1 MNFNNVICDNTYF
14 NEAEKLEFQKF
25 VSQSENNPDEYFE
38 EEVSEDTEIGLPFK
52 VILYN
57 DDWHTFDE
65 VILQLIKAVHCSYEE
80 ARSHA
85 FEVHVKG
92 KSVVFAGSINKCLQV
107 SSILEQ
113 IALNTQ
119 VISDE

>member
-1 MNFNNVICDNTYF
+1 ME
-14 NEAEKLEFQKF
+14 NELEKTEQLPEL
-25 VSQSENNPDEYFE
+25 DIAIE
-38 EEVSEDTEIGLPFK
+38 EDSDVGLASK

-65 VILQLIKAVHCSYEE
+65 VIVQLIKAINCTFEQ
-80 ARSHA
+80 ARGFA

-92 KSVVFAGSINKCLQV
+92 KSIVFNGPLDQCLKV
-107 SSILEQ
+107 SSVLEE

-119 VISDE
+119 VVT

>member
-1 MNFNNVICDNTYF
+1 MELKPDKQSHVDI
-14 NEAEKLEFQKF
+14 LE
-25 VSQSENNPDEYFE
+25 E
-38 EEVSEDTEIGLPFK
+38 EEVSVGISSK

-65 VILQLIKAVHCSYEE
+65 VIFQLIKALKCTYEK
-80 ARSHA
+80 ARAYA

-92 KSVVFAGSINKCLQV
+92 KCIVFNGDMKECLKV
-107 SSILEQ
+107 SSVLEE

-119 VISDE
+119 IIT

>member
-1 MNFNNVICDNTYF
+1 ME
-14 NEAEKLEFQKF
+14 NELEKTEQLPEL
-25 VSQSENNPDEYFE
+25 DIATE
-38 EEVSEDTEIGLPFK
+38 EDSDVGLASK

-65 VILQLIKAVHCSYEE
+65 VIVQLIKAINCTFEQ
-80 ARSHA
+80 ARGFA

-92 KSVVFAGSINKCLQV
+92 KSIVFNGPLDQCLKV
-107 SSILEQ
+107 SSVLEE

-119 VISDE
+119 VVT

>member
-1 MNFNNVICDNTYF
+1 M
-14 NEAEKLEFQKF
+14 EKELQKTEQLPEVEIITDEESDISL
-25 VSQSENNPDEYFE
+25 VSR
-38 EEVSEDTEIGLPFK
+38 

-65 VILQLIKAVHCSYEE
+65 VIAQLIKAVNCTFEQ
-80 ARSHA
+80 ARGFA

-92 KSVVFAGSINKCLQV
+92 KSIVFNGPLNQCLKV
-107 SSILEQ
+107 SSVLEE

-119 VISDE
+119 VVT

>member
-1 MNFNNVICDNTYF
+1 MELKPSKESRLDIL
-14 NEAEKLEFQKF
+14 EKEDVK
-25 VSQSENNPDEYFE
+25 VSLSC
-38 EEVSEDTEIGLPFK
+38 K

-65 VILQLIKAVHCSYEE
+65 VIFQLIKALGCTYEK
-80 ARSHA
+80 ARACA

-92 KSVVFAGSINKCLQV
+92 SCVVFNGDMKECLKV
-107 SSILEQ
+107 SSVLEE

-119 VISDE
+119 IIT

>member
-1 MNFNNVICDNTYF
+1 MAQ
-14 NEAEKLEFQKF
+14 EPEKQTRIDILE
-25 VSQSENNPDEYFE
+25 E
-38 EEVSEDTEIGLPFK
+38 EEVSVGISSK

-65 VILQLIKAVHCSYEE
+65 VIYQLVKALACTYEK
-80 ARSHA
+80 ARGYA

-92 KSVVFAGSINKCLQV
+92 KCIVYTGDMKACLKV
-107 SSILEQ
+107 SSVLEE

-119 VISDE
+119 IIT